1 MASKVFLS
9 YRRNDSPHASGRLR
23 DRLAEAFGE
32 ENVFYDVDSIPAGR
46 DFREVIRT
54 AIQAADAVVVMI
66 GPGFDVDRLNDQRDY
81 VRTELLEAFRQKKVI
96 VPVLIDTTS
105 MPTAAALPTSLR
117 ELAYINASLIRRDP
131 DFRRDCERV
140 IAVLRRTGNTGGSAF
155 YGAGPAGS
163 ALGKAAPAGS
173 ESATLDLLT
182 DTPSAQPDAII
193 RVPRTESRREQ
204 ASEITNEA
212 YEQVEREKAE
222 EQARLR
228 REMQLR
234 RNASRVARALQ
245 DHGVTPTELW
255 PGTSRGSDLWGYREP
270 DDGGD
275 GIRVGHNIE
284 KRSYGPVR
292 GWLIHQQ
299 MLAPPSTYG
308 EGSTIRY
315 QLGDDGKIYENATP
329 IEHPSNAE
337 MDKIKRYLAYYGAQK
352 GLDRELF
359 RNDDA

>member
-1 MASKVFLS
+1 MTGASEEPTYEFDVAVSFAGEDRELVKEIVS
-9 YRRNDSPHASGRLR
+9 RLKDAGKR
-23 DRLAEAFGE
+23 
-32 ENVFYDVDSIPAGR
+32 VFYD
-46 DFREVIRT
+46 
-54 AIQAADAVVVMI
+54 ADYQSATWGEDLI
-66 GPGFDVDRLNDQRDY
+66 EYLDQIYRVKARY
-81 VRTELLEAFRQKKVI
+81 TIMFISRFYAEKMWTRHE
-96 VPVLIDTTS
+96 
-105 MPTAAALPTSLR
+105 
-117 ELAYINASLIRRDP
+117 RR
-131 DFRRDCERV
+131 
-140 IAVLRRTGNTGGSAF
+140 
-155 YGAGPAGS
+155 S
-163 ALGKAAPAGS
+163 ALERALEQRSRYVLPVRLDDTALEGLRSTIGYLDARRMSSDEIVK
-173 ESATLDLLT
+173 ATLDILLT
-182 DTPSAQPDAII
+182 DTPPAQPDAII

-212 YEQVEREKAE
+212 YEQVERENAE

-228 REMQLR
+228 RETQLR

-245 DHGVTPTELW
+245 DHCVTPTELW
-255 PGTSRGSDLWGYREP
+255 PGTSRDYREP
-270 DDGGD
+270 VDNGD
-275 GIRVGHNIE
+275 GIRVIHNIE

-299 MLAPPSTYG
+299 MISPPSTYG
-308 EGSTIRY
+308 EGLTIRY